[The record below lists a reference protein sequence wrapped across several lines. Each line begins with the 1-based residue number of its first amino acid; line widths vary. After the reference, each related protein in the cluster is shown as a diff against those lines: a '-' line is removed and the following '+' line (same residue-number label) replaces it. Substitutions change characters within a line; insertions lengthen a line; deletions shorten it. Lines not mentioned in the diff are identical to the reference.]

1 MRKFDF
7 PLAPVILGLVLGDL
21 MEQSARQ
28 ALMISGG
35 DPTILVQSAIAKTLF
50 GLAVFVVIGPMLL
63 KRLRGKVQ

>member
-1 MRKFDF
+1 
-7 PLAPVILGLVLGDL
+7 VILGLVLGDL

-35 DPTILVQSAIAKTLF
+35 GPGILFQSAIAKTLF

-63 KRLRGKVQ
+63 KRLRGKVE